1 MRLEKIREKLEETDE
16 GFFCLDCGEMIM
28 TQEQVEEDGTLDV
41 LYERMAN
48 HLNYDCQPE
57 EETEDEN

>member
-28 TQEQVEEDGTLDV
+28 TQEQVEEDGTFCD
-41 LYERMAN
+41 YREPKSRFT
-48 HLNYDCQPE
+48 DGE
-57 EETEDEN
+57 EADFRRCDAR